1 MSFWTNREHK
11 SNEIDL
17 VLTSSGVRASAFI
30 GCIEA
35 LQEKGY
41 CIKRISGAS
50 GGAVIAASFALGK
63 DIKEMRERAPFTPY
77 RSFRDFRIRNLFS
90 LHNPSIYSGETLDKY
105 YQEIFGDAKLKDFEI
120 DCKIVVV
127 TIVGR
132 KRILLDKE
140 SYPELPVWK
149 AVRMSSTIPF
159 IFPYYELEGVP
170 VTDGGLDIRTGN
182 IFPGRDRQVIVLRP
196 RSDYNL
202 KKAAQEV
209 RAYKLFIWNYLKVV
223 AEYLLD
229 AVELQHLDGNEWE
242 KTVIIPTF
250 EIGGFNFG
258 IKEPEILK
266 LIQYGYNAIS
276 IAEQIPHR
284 N

>member
-1 MSFWTNREHK
+1 MSFWMNRKQKDREV
-11 SNEIDL
+11 DL

-41 CIKRISGAS
+41 YIKRISGAS

-63 DIKEMRERAPFTPY
+63 SIEEMRIHASSCPY
-77 RSFRDFRIRNLFS
+77 GSFQDFRIRNLFS
-90 LHNPSIYSGETLDKY
+90 LRNPSVYSGKALDSY
-105 YQEIFGDAKLKDFEI
+105 YQEIFGDAKLKDFEL

-127 TIVGR
+127 TIMGR

-140 SYPELPVWK
+140 TYPDLSVWK

-159 IFPYYELEGVP
+159 IFPYYELNGMP
-170 VTDGGLDIRTGN
+170 VTDGGLDVRTGN
-182 IFPGRDRQVIVLRP
+182 IFPDRTRSVIVLRP

-202 KKAAQEV
+202 KKSTQEV
-209 RAYKLFIWNYLKVV
+209 ITYKIFIWNYLKVV

-229 AVELQHLDGNEWE
+229 AVDLQHLDVNEWE
-242 KTVIIPTF
+242 KTIIIPTF
-250 EIGGFNFG
+250 EIGGFNFD
-258 IKEPEILK
+258 IKESEILK
-266 LIQYGYNAIS
+266 LIQYGYTIINTT
-276 IAEQIPHR
+276 EQIPTK